1 MIDPIPEGQPPALV
15 HEATADLFAL
25 GRAAAPAARAIT
37 GGRGV
42 FARTRQLLG
51 SGAWRGP
58 RDAADAYV
66 EDQDL
71 PALGGMQ
78 AAAAAGARTLVT
90 TVPPADSAGMRVILR
105 LPYRSGEP
113 DAAREARLAA
123 VARLSGIDG
132 VLPTPEGE
140 PLGLDTLHFVAL
152 CRLRLAVPHL
162 VVDFAR
168 LGHRLAQMC
177 LAFGA
182 DELFGPIV
190 AERALRLGDNSGN
203 PAATRREAATLIRG
217 AGLVPHERGGGGVLS
232 PCEERV
238 P

>member
-1 MIDPIPEGQPPALV
+1 VLV
-15 HEATADLFAL
+15 TLGPQTATL
-25 GRAAAPAARAIT
+25 AA
-37 GGRGV
+37 
-42 FARTRQLLG
+42 
-51 SGAWRGP
+51 
-58 RDAADAYV
+58 
-66 EDQDL
+66 E
-71 PALGGMQ
+71 
-78 AAAAAGARTLVT
+78 AAAG
-90 TVPPADSAGMRVILR
+90 GIRVLLR
-105 LPYRSGEP
+105 IPYRAGEG
-113 DAAREARLAA
+113 DDTREARLRAA
-123 VARLSGIDG
+123 AGLAVDG
-132 VLPTPEGE
+132 VLPTPDGE
-140 PLGLDTLHFVAL
+140 PLGLDSLHFVAL
-152 CRLRLAVPHL
+152 CRLRLGAPHV

-217 AGLVPHERGGGGVLS
+217 AGLTPHERTAGGLLS